1 MSDALAVALQR
12 RGVRAGDRVAMY
24 LQNIPQVM
32 LTVLAAWKCGAAVV
46 PCNPMLRE
54 RELVKILGDAGCRVL
69 ICQDDLYSDVV
80 ARRAVHDWRA
90 PHHHDVR
97 ARLSRAGRGR
107 AANPRRLAPDATRGR
122 SRPPGVG
129 GPARR
134 PEPDAGADH
143 RRRRGLHG
151 LHVGHDGRA
160 QGGDEHPQK
169 RRFRDFGLPKVD
181 RVHRRGR
188 DSRPRAAVSRHR
200 AHRPRGAG
208 APDRKPADPVLP
220 VRRGRSLPARRD
232 ASGDVHGVGSHG
244 VHRAP
249 QQQRDG
255 QARPVLADEGLHRR
269 RADAA
274 GGAGRMARAHRHPHP
289 ADVRSDR
296 SDVADA
302 HDAPRRRRRRSTRD
316 RA

>member
-1 MSDALAVALQR
+1 MRRR
-12 RGVRAGDRVAMY
+12 RGSVQPDAARAG
-24 LQNIPQVM
+24 
-32 LTVLAAWKCGAAVV
+32 
-46 PCNPMLRE
+46 
-54 RELVKILGDAGCRVL
+54 AGEDSRRRRLPRAGLPGRSVFRCRP
-69 ICQDDLYSDVV
+69 
-80 ARRAVHDWRA
+80 RRAVHDWRA

-97 ARLSRAGRGR
+97 ARLSRAGHGS
-107 AANPRRLAPDATRGR
+107 AASPRRLVPDATRGR

-151 LHVGHDGRA
+151 LHVGHDGGA

-169 RRFRDFGLPKVD
+169 RRFRYFGLPKVD
-181 RVHRRGR
+181 RVHQGGR

-208 APDRKPADPVLP
+208 SPDRKPADPVLP

-232 ASGDVHGVGSHG
+232 PSGDVHGVGSHG

-274 GGAGRMARAHRHPHP
+274 GGSGRMARAHRHPHP

-302 HDAPRRRRRRSTRD
+302 HDSPRRRRPHRPAIGCDVDGDTRCSTPRSGL
-316 RA
+316 